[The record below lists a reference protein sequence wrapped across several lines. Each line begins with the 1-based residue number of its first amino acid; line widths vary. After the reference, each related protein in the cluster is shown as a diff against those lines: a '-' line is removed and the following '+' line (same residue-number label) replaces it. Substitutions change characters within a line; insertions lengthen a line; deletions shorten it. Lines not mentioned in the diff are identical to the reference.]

1 MESLWA
7 VILWNW
13 TSREGIRTPAV
24 MPTERMI
31 LATGTDG
38 TSLMMRE
45 KPPPE
50 RTDLVRDGTVTTRRG
65 ER

>member
-13 TSREGIRTPAV
+13 TSREGIRTQAV

-31 LATGTDG
+31 LATTTDG
-38 TSLMMRE
+38 TSLVM
-45 KPPPE
+45 
-50 RTDLVRDGTVTTRRG
+50 
-65 ER
+65 